1 MSHSKPIQV
10 IAVTGGKGGVG
21 KTNLSVN
28 LSVGL
33 AELGRRVLLLDA
45 DLGLANVDVLLG
57 LKPKKT
63 LADVI
68 QGNADMRDV
77 VLNGPGGIR
86 VVPASSGVQHMTR
99 LNSHEHAALI
109 NGFGQL
115 SDQLDV
121 MVVDTAAGISET
133 VVSFVKASQEVLVVV
148 CDEPSSITDAYALIK
163 LLNKDHNMFS
173 FKVVA
178 NMTRSTQEGTALF
191 KKLNRVCEQFLEVSL
206 DYIGHIPFDENVRQ
220 AVQHREPLLTFA
232 PRCKASQALKSISKK
247 VDEFPM
253 PRAASG
259 HLEFFVENL
268 VAHQS
273 EAASC

>member
-1 MSHSKPIQV
+1 
-10 IAVTGGKGGVG
+10 
-21 KTNLSVN
+21 
-28 LSVGL
+28 
-33 AELGRRVLLLDA
+33 
-45 DLGLANVDVLLG
+45 
-57 LKPKKT
+57 
-63 LADVI
+63 
-68 QGNADMRDV
+68 MRDV

>member
-33 AELGRRVLLLDA
+33 AEIGRRVLLLDA

-68 QGNADMRDV
+68 QGKAEIRDV
-77 VLNGPGGIR
+77 ILNGPSGVR
-86 VVPASSGVQHMTR
+86 VVPASSGVQHMTS
-99 LNSHEHAALI
+99 LNHHEHAALI
-109 NGFGQL
+109 HGFASL

-133 VVSFVKASQEVLVVV
+133 VVSFVKASQEILVVV

-163 LLNKDHNMFS
+163 LLNKDHNMFR
-173 FKVVA
+173 FRVVA
-178 NMTRSTQEGTALF
+178 NMTRTAQEGVGLF
-191 KKLNRVCEQFLEVSL
+191 KKLNRVCEQFLDVTL
-206 DYIGHIPFDENVRQ
+206 DYLGHIPFDENVRQ
-220 AVQHREPLLTFA
+220 AVQHREPVFSFA
-232 PRCKASQALKSISKK
+232 PRCKASQALRTLAKK
-247 VDEFPM
+247 VDEFPPPKM
-253 PRAASG
+253 AHG

-268 VAHQS
+268 VNYHA

>member
-21 KTNLSVN
+21 KTNISVN

-45 DLGLANVDVLLG
+45 DLGLANVDLLLN

-68 QGNADMRDV
+68 QGNADIRDV
-77 VLNGPGGIR
+77 VINGPGGIR
-86 VVPASSGVQHMTR
+86 VVPASSGVQQMVN

-109 NGFGQL
+109 NGFSELG
-115 SDQLDV
+115 DQLDV
-121 MVVDTAAGISET
+121 MIVDTAAGISET
-133 VVSFVKASQEVLVVV
+133 VVSFVRASQEVVVVV

-163 LLNKDHNMFS
+163 LLNKDYGMFR

-178 NMTRSTQEGTALF
+178 NMTRTTQEGAGLF
-191 KKLNRVCEQFLEVSL
+191 KKLNRVCEQFLDVSL
-206 DYIGHIPFDENVRQ
+206 DYMGHIPFDENLRL
-220 AVQHREPLLTFA
+220 AVQNREPVLTFA
-232 PRCKASQALKSISKK
+232 PRCKASQALRNLAKK
-247 VDEFPM
+247 VDDIPL
-253 PRAASG
+253 PKSASG
-259 HLEFFVENL
+259 HLEFFVEHLLAN
-268 VAHQS
+268 QS